1 MNPEIC
7 VTAPLRIDP
16 ACGMMDAPPL
26 NEGGTYITNFGITVF
41 SDLCRRSRQLGL
53 TVELTDGSQIVFTRN
68 GTRGNLADTNNK
80 SMLLPRSIIHSYL
93 EQYPRCSGLVFRV
106 DDNLPTRTGLG
117 GSGSLSVA
125 LHVGIEHALAR
136 KRGEKYT
143 PDPNVL
149 LQRAHNLEV
158 NELGITGGFQDFVA
172 AFFGKLNHIDFSRL
186 SETNL
191 TTHPTLGTQMETGI
205 EGYGTNPSSARARF
219 REIISYNRRMFDL
232 LSTSGPL
239 SNRLEEIGEIMNNA
253 WELHRSLSSL
263 IGGKDLS
270 DWERLVKPYVY
281 GVGGPGTGANSLVLL
296 TREEGN
302 KQIEKALH
310 PYRDTVEILSA
321 HVSETGVN
329 VSVPTPDY

>member
-26 NEGGTYITNFGITVF
+26 NEGGTDITNFGITVF
-41 SDLCRRSRQLGL
+41 SDLGRRSRQLGL

-205 EGYGTNPSSARARF
+205 KGY
-219 REIISYNRRMFDL
+219 FD
-232 LSTSGPL
+232 
-239 SNRLEEIGEIMNNA
+239 
-253 WELHRSLSSL
+253 
-263 IGGKDLS
+263 
-270 DWERLVKPYVY
+270 
-281 GVGGPGTGANSLVLL
+281 
-296 TREEGN
+296 
-302 KQIEKALH
+302 
-310 PYRDTVEILSA
+310 
-321 HVSETGVN
+321 
-329 VSVPTPDY
+329 